1 MQAIRPIDQSAIIAN
16 RSRAMIGPMT
26 RTYGASQP
34 APRIDANVQI
44 GVAFVFQS
52 RITVA
57 VSIYGS
63 LDVWGVPQ
71 IIQNGAC
78 QGRDVVHVIDAN
90 KPDQTP
96 HASGSTGTGAANP
109 TPPVTNPEPTTP
121 HDNGNHY
128 GQTKPHSNNGNHYG
142 QTANGRSSFHVTA

>member
-34 APRIDANVQI
+34 AP
-44 GVAFVFQS
+44 
-52 RITVA
+52 
-57 VSIYGS
+57 
-63 LDVWGVPQ
+63 
-71 IIQNGAC
+71 
-78 QGRDVVHVIDAN
+78 
-90 KPDQTP
+90 
-96 HASGSTGTGAANP
+96 
-109 TPPVTNPEPTTP
+109 